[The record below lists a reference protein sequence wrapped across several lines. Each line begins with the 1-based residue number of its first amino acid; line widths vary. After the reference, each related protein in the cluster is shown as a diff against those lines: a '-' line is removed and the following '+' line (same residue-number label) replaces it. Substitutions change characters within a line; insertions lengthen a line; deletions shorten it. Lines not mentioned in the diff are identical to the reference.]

1 MAVLDET
8 ARVDVWARLM
18 RKYST
23 DGDSIGI
30 NKADLRAAIN
40 ALDDFMDANAATI
53 NNALPEP
60 AKSSL
65 TQAQKALMLSFVVL
79 KRYQVEV

>member
-8 ARVDVWARLM
+8 ARVDVWAKLM

-30 NKADLRAAIN
+30 DKAALRAAIN
-40 ALDDFMDANAATI
+40 ALDDFMDDNAATI

-60 AKSSL
+60 AKGSL
-65 TQAQKALMLSFVVL
+65 TQAQKALMLSYVVL